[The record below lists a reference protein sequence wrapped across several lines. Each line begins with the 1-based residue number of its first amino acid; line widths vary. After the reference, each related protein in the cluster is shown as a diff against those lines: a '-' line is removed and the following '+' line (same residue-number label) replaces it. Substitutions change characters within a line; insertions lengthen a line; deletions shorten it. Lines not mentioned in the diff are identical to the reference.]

1 MLTKILK
8 LIFGSKS
15 KRDLRKMLPL
25 VRRINELEE
34 SYQSL
39 SDEELKANTELFKK
53 RLADGETQRLQSL
66 ANALHA
72 QGKTD
77 SAITVARCMQARAAT
92 QHDTTALVGAGSA
105 LGVYLRSQGKL
116 EEALK
121 SYDEALRLVVTP
133 AFVRTTDAQACE
145 AVATLYMNLATL
157 HVDMQNKAQATN
169 CARKSEAWAARCPDA
184 RMWS

>member
-53 RLADGETQRLQSL
+53 RLADGETL
-66 ANALHA
+66 
-72 QGKTD
+72 D
-77 SAITVARCMQARAAT
+77 DIM
-92 QHDTTALVGAGSA
+92 
-105 LGVYLRSQGKL
+105 
-116 EEALK
+116 
-121 SYDEALRLVVTP
+121 
-133 AFVRTTDAQACE
+133 CE
-145 AVATLYMNLATL
+145 AFAT
-157 HVDMQNKAQATN
+157 V
-169 CARKSEAWAARCPDA
+169 
-184 RMWS
+184 